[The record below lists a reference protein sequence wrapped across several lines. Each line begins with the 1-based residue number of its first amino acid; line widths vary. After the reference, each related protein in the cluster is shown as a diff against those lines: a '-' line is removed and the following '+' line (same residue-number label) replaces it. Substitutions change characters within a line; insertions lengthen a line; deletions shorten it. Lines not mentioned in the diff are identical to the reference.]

1 MTGRNQLRPQVH
13 KHKVAKLALRVYVQG
28 YSGIGRLVHDK
39 PGGSP
44 RPRRILWGRRT
55 GWGLQRTALLAT
67 TYSPLL
73 SWCPAHL
80 TCQRSILC
88 LRACCS
94 GQLLKSLQSHS
105 PLVEP
110 ALCYQNFDAYFW
122 VKLQVIRCIHSHLKA
137 QDIVPT
143 LIQLTFTLCITEDLL
158 EALVK
163 SLFALLQLLCQG
175 FPCIEHGCTQPP
187 APFSASL
194 SFAIML
200 WQNLC

>member
-1 MTGRNQLRPQVH
+1 M
-13 KHKVAKLALRVYVQG
+13 QG
-28 YSGIGRLVHDK
+28 CREIGRLVHDR

-88 LRACCS
+88 PRACCS
-94 GQLLKSLQSHS
+94 GQLLKSLQSQN

-110 ALCYQNFDAYFW
+110 ALCYQNFDASCR
-122 VKLQVIRCIHSHLKA
+122 VKLRVMRCIHCHLKA
-137 QDIVPT
+137 QDMVPT
-143 LIQLTFTLCITEDLL
+143 LIQLTSTLCITKDLL

-175 FPCIEHGCTQPP
+175 FPCIGHNCTQPP
-187 APFSASL
+187 APLSTSL
-194 SFAIML
+194 NFAMLL